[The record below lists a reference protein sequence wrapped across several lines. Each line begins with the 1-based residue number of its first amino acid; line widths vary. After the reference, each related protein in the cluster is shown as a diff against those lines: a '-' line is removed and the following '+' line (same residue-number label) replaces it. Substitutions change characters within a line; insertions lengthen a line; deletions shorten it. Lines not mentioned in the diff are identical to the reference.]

1 MNILLI
7 HLRFIWL
14 LMLGGV
20 ISGACIGLFF
30 HHSEWLGGY
39 NSFPRRL
46 LRLGHISFFGL
57 AFVNGIFVLT
67 LPWIPFPPLAAQI
80 ASTALI
86 CGSLLMPIC
95 CFLTAYNQR
104 FRVLFPL
111 PTIAV
116 AIAIITVLGFLS

>member
-1 MNILLI
+1 MNLLLI

-46 LRLGHISFFGL
+46 LRLGPISFCGL
-57 AFVNGIFVLT
+57 LFVNEIFVF
-67 LPWIPFPPLAAQI
+67 PSRCPPFPPLAAQI

-86 CGSLLMPIC
+86 SGSLLMPIC

-104 FRVLFPL
+104 CRFLFSL
-111 PTIAV
+111 PTTAV
-116 AIAIITVLGFLS
+116 AIAIITVLKFIS